1 MAQLMDVERIPK
13 GRPEIQNALSVSLVP
28 LDVKMNGD
36 PPYVTAA
43 ETDRVSMLSPNQDVN
58 KAG

>member
-13 GRPEIQNALSVSLVP
+13 RMPEIQNALSVSLVP

-36 PPYVTAA
+36 PPYVIAA
-43 ETDRVSMLSPNQDVN
+43 ETDRVSMLSPDQDVN